1 MVGVG
6 TRERQSEDEDGVSGA
21 GDDAHVVGG
30 AHHVHTRS
38 LVHQGGVTQLPA
50 DGGIAVIGHGREQPA
65 FSDDREREVQL
76 GEAAGGRDGGAGGE
90 EVGQHPGHD
99 GLGVEELRRREV
111 AQEEVHEQVQGSVCA
126 CEEGDQRVAQQGDPV
141 DQKHPPE
148 QRAQREPEPES
159 PSKTSSVTAVTL
171 PPAMSPRPDWEK
183 EPGGSSGSTGGSW
196 AKTEAPAA
204 TGKA

>member
-1 MVGVG
+1 MRARLPTHFTPQGARAGQHQHRQDVTQEAMDGVG

-38 LVHQGGVTQLPA
+38 LAHQGGVMQLPA
-50 DGGIAVIGHGREQPA
+50 DGSIAVTGHGREQAA

-99 GLGVEELRRREV
+99 GLGVEEPRRREV
-111 AQEEVHEQVQGSVCA
+111 AQEEVHMGECRAASASVRR
-126 CEEGDQRVAQQGDPV
+126 DQRVAQQGDPV
-141 DQKHPPE
+141 DQKHPQTCVFDPLIT
-148 QRAQREPEPES
+148 Q
-159 PSKTSSVTAVTL
+159 
-171 PPAMSPRPDWEK
+171 
-183 EPGGSSGSTGGSW
+183 
-196 AKTEAPAA
+196 
-204 TGKA
+204 